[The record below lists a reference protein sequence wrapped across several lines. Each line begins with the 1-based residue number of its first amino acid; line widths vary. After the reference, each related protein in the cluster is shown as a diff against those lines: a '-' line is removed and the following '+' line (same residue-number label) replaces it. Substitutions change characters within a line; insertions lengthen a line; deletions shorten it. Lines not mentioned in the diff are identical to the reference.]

1 MISPLAHVDPSAK
14 IGENVTIHPFAYVD
28 ADTVIGDNT
37 VIMPYASIISG
48 TSIGRNCKIYQGAI
62 VGADPQDFR
71 WKGEKTTCTVGDDT
85 TIREHVIINR
95 GINPELGTKIG
106 SLCFIMAKSHIGH
119 DTVIE
124 DKVVIGNGATLAGD
138 VKVGTCS
145 ILSSNVI
152 LHERSQVGNWV
163 VIKGGCRIGNN
174 VPPFVIIAHNP
185 ATFFGVNAWIMKKN
199 GYTDDEI
206 DDIAKAYRHLYQS
219 STSVFNAL
227 KRIEADVNPSE
238 HRDMITDFIRANN
251 LRVVGAMTNDTED

>member
-28 ADTVIGDNT
+28 ADTVIGNNT
-37 VIMPYASIISG
+37 EIKPYASILAG
-48 TSIGRNCKIYQGAI
+48 TTIGKNCKIYQGAI

-71 WKGEKTTCTVGDDT
+71 WKGDKTTCTVGDDT
-85 TIREHVIINR
+85 VIREHVIINR
-95 GINPELGTKIG
+95 GIDRARGTKIG
-106 SLCFIMAKSHIGH
+106 DSCFIMAKSHIGH
-119 DTVIE
+119 DTLIE

-163 VIKGGCRIGNN
+163 VVKGGCRISNN

-185 ATFFGVNAWIMKKN
+185 ATFFGVNAWIMKKH
-199 GYTDDEI
+199 GYSEEEI

-219 STSVFNAL
+219 GTSVFNAL
-227 KRIEADVNPSE
+227 KRIEADVAPSKN
-238 HRDMITDFIRANN
+238 RDIITDFIRSNN
-251 LRVVGAMTNDTED
+251 LRVVGTMVNDAED

>member
-1 MISPLAHVDPSAK
+1 MISPLAFVDPSAK
-14 IGENVTIHPFAYVD
+14 LGENVTIHPFAYID

-37 VIMPYASIISG
+37 EVMPYASVIAG
-48 TSIGRNCKIYQGAI
+48 TSIGKNCKIYQGAI

-85 TIREHVIINR
+85 VIREHVIINR
-95 GINPELGTKIG
+95 GIDPARGTKIG

-138 VKVGTCS
+138 VKVGSCS

-152 LHERSQVGNWV
+152 LHERSQVGNWAI
-163 VIKGGCRIGNN
+163 IKGGCRIGNN

-185 ATFFGVNAWIMKKN
+185 ATFFGVNAWIMKKH

-219 STSVFNAL
+219 GTSVFNAL
-227 KRIEADVNPSE
+227 KRIEADVTPSE
-238 HRDMITDFIRANN
+238 NREMIIDFIRANN
-251 LRVVGAMTNDTED
+251 LRVVGTMVNDAED

>member
-37 VIMPYASIISG
+37 EIKPYASILAG
-48 TSIGRNCKIYQGAI
+48 TTIGKNCKIYQGAI

-71 WKGEKTTCTVGDDT
+71 WKGDKTTCTVGDDT
-85 TIREHVIINR
+85 VIREHVIINR
-95 GINPELGTKIG
+95 GIDPARGTKIG
-106 SLCFIMAKSHIGH
+106 DSCFIMAKSHIGH
-119 DTVIE
+119 DTLIE

-163 VIKGGCRIGNN
+163 VVKGGCRISNN

-185 ATFFGVNAWIMKKN
+185 ATFFGVNAWIMKKH
-199 GYTDDEI
+199 GYSEEEI

-219 STSVFNAL
+219 GTSVFNAL
-227 KRIEADVNPSE
+227 KRIEADVAPSKN
-238 HRDMITDFIRANN
+238 RDIITDFIRSNN
-251 LRVVGAMTNDTED
+251 LRVVGTMVNDAED